1 MSQDSHNPFAFPGL
15 NTAFMSSPNNP
26 LLTSMDMMRQAMGSM
41 GYAGQTTS
49 SQGMANPMAPE
60 ELEKRIADLKV
71 VENWLKLNL
80 SMLSSTIQ
88 GMEVQLATVK
98 TLQSFVAMG
107 QSGAAP
113 SDTAPSPLEI
123 ALGLKPA
130 PDSKATAR
138 KAEPEPPQS
147 QPPSEPACANAG
159 DDASSAQS
167 PQQAA
172 AQGWWNMLENQF
184 AQIAAATANAAK
196 ANQANLQKAAASAQT
211 SATTPKKTT
220 KRTAPKKTTRQTRT
234 AKKSTP

>member
-1 MSQDSHNPFAFPGL
+1 MSQDSHNPFAIPGL
-15 NTAFMSSPNNP
+15 NAAFMSSPNNP
-26 LLTSMDMMRQAMGSM
+26 LLSSMEMMRQAMGSM
-41 GYAGQTTS
+41 GYGGGQTATGQS
-49 SQGMANPMAPE
+49 VTNPMAPE

-98 TLQSFVAMG
+98 TLQSFVVMG
-107 QSGAAP
+107 QSGETSSDSAA
-113 SDTAPSPLEI
+113 SPLEI

-130 PDSKATAR
+130 PDKKPAPAKADAAATTP
-138 KAEPEPPQS
+138 PEEAQAHASAPT
-147 QPPSEPACANAG
+147 SE
-159 DDASSAQS
+159 S

-196 ANQANLQKAAASAQT
+196 ANNEHLQKAAASAQ
-211 SATTPKKTT
+211 SAASSAQKPAKKP
-220 KRTAPKKTTRQTRT
+220 AAKKTTRQTRT
-234 AKKSTP
+234 TKKSSS